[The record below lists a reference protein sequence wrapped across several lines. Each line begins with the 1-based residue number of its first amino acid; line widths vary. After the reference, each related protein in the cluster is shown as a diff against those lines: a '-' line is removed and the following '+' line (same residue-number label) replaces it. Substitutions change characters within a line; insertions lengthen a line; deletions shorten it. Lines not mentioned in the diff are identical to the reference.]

1 MLLPHQNARKNASI
15 MYKSLSTN
23 FKSTPPFGFSIIKR
37 TYQIKPWTFYIMGY
51 AKVLSFNLN
60 GHTLKFIKF
69 VRLETLVV
77 SPVFVHSV
85 LHILISMLQEKSGSF
100 TESICARYVW
110 NNKWG
115 HARKISFPCIFFFNI
130 SFYMSSVM

>member
-1 MLLPHQNARKNASI
+1 MRQLCPSFACQEESYFRNFESTLPLR
-15 MYKSLSTN
+15 
-23 FKSTPPFGFSIIKR
+23 FSILKR
-37 TYQIKPWTFYIMGY
+37 TYQIKPCC
-51 AKVLSFNLN
+51 
-60 GHTLKFIKF
+60 TLWGMQKYWVSIQFIKF

-77 SPVFVHSV
+77 SSVFVNSV
-85 LHILISMLQEKSGSF
+85 LHILISMLQERSGSF
-100 TESICARYVW
+100 TESICARYVS